1 MLRSEWGREWEEWA
15 GWFFE
20 WFVVGFCVWLDVWL
34 GVWHCTWLCAWLC
47 TWNGGSG
54 SGVVHCWLAFP
65 VEEVCCYLE
74 RGGGAGMVL
83 LVAGVPGGSGMGT
96 PGTEGVNWEGSVQ
109 GRRARWKGKVFQV
122 ERKVEYGY
130 GRSFYRF
137 TQIMAIRN
145 NGSPR
150 FRIRYK
156 GFESVFFSGTSY
168 SSCFCR
174 ARCRSWPGGCG
185 FFGIIDNQ

>member
-1 MLRSEWGREWEEWA
+1 MQMLPSEWGREWGEWA

-20 WFVVGFCVWLDVWL
+20 GFAVGFCVWLDVWL

-83 LVAGVPGGSGMGT
+83 LVAGVPGGTGMGP
-96 PGTEGVNWEGSVQ
+96 PGTEGENWDGSVR
-109 GRRARWKGKVFQV
+109 GGCARWKGKVFQV

-156 GFESVFFSGTSY
+156 GFESVFSSGTSY

-174 ARCRSWPGGCG
+174 ARCRS
-185 FFGIIDNQ
+185 

>member
-1 MLRSEWGREWEEWA
+1 MSIVGWRSRWKKFAATWNVEE
-15 GWFFE
+15 E
-20 WFVVGFCVWLDVWL
+20 QEGFCSWWVCQVEGEGEGCVIDVS
-34 GVWHCTWLCAWLC
+34 

-83 LVAGVPGGSGMGT
+83 LVAGVPAGSGMGT

-156 GFESVFFSGTSY
+156 GFESVFPSGTSY

-174 ARCRSWPGGCG
+174 ARCRS
-185 FFGIIDNQ
+185 

>member
-1 MLRSEWGREWEEWA
+1 MQMLPSEWGREWEEWA

-20 WFVVGFCVWLDVWL
+20 GFVVGFCVWLDVWL

-74 RGGGAGMVL
+74 RGGGAGRVL

-156 GFESVFFSGTSY
+156 GFESVFSSGTSY

-174 ARCRSWPGGCG
+174 ARCRS
-185 FFGIIDNQ
+185 

>member
-1 MLRSEWGREWEEWA
+1 MNGLSLGFVFGWMFGWVFGIVPGCVLGFVPGTEGPVLALSIVVWRSRWKKFA
-15 GWFFE
+15 
-20 WFVVGFCVWLDVWL
+20 
-34 GVWHCTWLCAWLC
+34 A
-47 TWNGGSG
+47 TWN
-54 SGVVHCWLAFP
+54 L
-65 VEEVCCYLE
+65 EEE
-74 RGGGAGMVL
+74 QGRVL
-83 LVAGVPGGSGMGT
+83 LVAGVPGGSGMGP
-96 PGTEGVNWEGSVQ
+96 PGTEGENWDGSVR
-109 GRRARWKGKVFQV
+109 GGSARWKGKVFQV

-150 FRIRYK
+150 FRIRNK

-174 ARCRSWPGGCG
+174 ARCRS
-185 FFGIIDNQ
+185 

>member
-1 MLRSEWGREWEEWA
+1 MQMLPSEWGREWEEWA

-20 WFVVGFCVWLDVWL
+20 GFVVGFCVWL

-83 LVAGVPGGSGMGT
+83 FVVGVSVGKEGEGCVIDVSTWNGGSGSGVVHCWLAFPVEEVCCYLERGGGAGRVLFVVGVPGGSGMGT

-109 GRRARWKGKVFQV
+109 GRRARWKG
-122 ERKVEYGY
+122 RRGL
-130 GRSFYRF
+130 
-137 TQIMAIRN
+137 
-145 NGSPR
+145 
-150 FRIRYK
+150 
-156 GFESVFFSGTSY
+156 
-168 SSCFCR
+168 C
-174 ARCRSWPGGCG
+174 
-185 FFGIIDNQ
+185 D

>member
-1 MLRSEWGREWEEWA
+1 MEGEGE
-15 GWFFE
+15 G
-20 WFVVGFCVWLDVWL
+20 CVIDVS
-34 GVWHCTWLCAWLC
+34 

-54 SGVVHCWLAFP
+54 SGVVHWL
-65 VEEVCCYLE
+65 V
-74 RGGGAGMVL
+74 
-83 LVAGVPGGSGMGT
+83 GVPGGRSLLL
-96 PGTEGVNWEGSVQ
+96 PGTGWRSRDGSVQ

-156 GFESVFFSGTSY
+156 GFESVFSSGTSY

-174 ARCRSWPGGCG
+174 ARCRS
-185 FFGIIDNQ
+185 

>member
-1 MLRSEWGREWEEWA
+1 MQMLRSEWGREWEEWA

-20 WFVVGFCVWLDVWL
+20 GFVVGFCVWLGVWL

-74 RGGGAGMVL
+74 RGGGAGRVL
-83 LVAGVPGGSGMGT
+83 LVAVVPGGSGMGT
-96 PGTEGVNWEGSVQ
+96 PGTEGVNWDGSVR

-156 GFESVFFSGTSY
+156 GFESVFSSGTSY

-174 ARCRSWPGGCG
+174 ARCRS
-185 FFGIIDNQ
+185 

>member
-1 MLRSEWGREWEEWA
+1 MLPSEWGREWEEWA

-20 WFVVGFCVWLDVWL
+20 GFVVGFCVWL
-34 GVWHCTWLCAWLC
+34 GVWHC

-83 LVAGVPGGSGMGT
+83 FKVGVPGGSGMGT

-156 GFESVFFSGTSY
+156 GFESVFSSGTSY

-174 ARCRSWPGGCG
+174 ARCRS
-185 FFGIIDNQ
+185 

>member
-1 MLRSEWGREWEEWA
+1 MVCRWVLCL
-15 GWFFE
+15 
-20 WFVVGFCVWLDVWL
+20 VGCLV
-34 GVWHCTWLCAWLC
+34 GC
-47 TWNGGSG
+47 
-54 SGVVHCWLAFP
+54 LALYLA
-65 VEEVCCYLE
+65 VCLALYLE
-74 RGGGAGMVL
+74 RRVRFWRCPL
-83 LVAGVPGGSGMGT
+83 LVGVPGGRSLLLPGT
-96 PGTEGVNWEGSVQ
+96 GWRSRDGSVRGRRARWKGKGPPGTEGENWDGSVR
-109 GRRARWKGKVFQV
+109 GGCARWKGKVFQV

-174 ARCRSWPGGCG
+174 ARCRS
-185 FFGIIDNQ
+185 

>member
-1 MLRSEWGREWEEWA
+1 MPGGREGE
-15 GWFFE
+15 GW
-20 WFVVGFCVWLDVWL
+20 GIDVA
-34 GVWHCTWLCAWLC
+34 TWK
-47 TWNGGSG
+47 GGTG
-54 SGVVHCWLAFP
+54 SGVVRRWLAIP
-65 VEEVCCYLE
+65 EEEVCCYLE
-74 RGGGAGMVL
+74 RGRGAGRVL
-83 LVAGVPGGSGMGT
+83 FVVGVPGGSGMGT
-96 PGTEGVNWEGSVQ
+96 PGTEGENWDGSVR
-109 GRRARWKGKVFQV
+109 GGCVRWKGKVFQV

-137 TQIMAIRN
+137 TQIMVIRN

-156 GFESVFFSGTSY
+156 GFESVFSSGTSY

>member
-1 MLRSEWGREWEEWA
+1 MQMLPSEWGREWEEWA

-20 WFVVGFCVWLDVWL
+20 GFVVGFCVWL

-74 RGGGAGMVL
+74 RGGGAGRVL
-83 LVAGVPGGSGMGT
+83 FVVGVPGGSGMGT

-109 GRRARWKGKVFQV
+109 GRRARWKG
-122 ERKVEYGY
+122 RRGL
-130 GRSFYRF
+130 
-137 TQIMAIRN
+137 
-145 NGSPR
+145 
-150 FRIRYK
+150 
-156 GFESVFFSGTSY
+156 
-168 SSCFCR
+168 C
-174 ARCRSWPGGCG
+174 
-185 FFGIIDNQ
+185 D